1 MTTPKAALG
10 ADLVIPLLAL
20 GFAIYFFWSIADLAW
35 EAKANGVVIGTA
47 LIALVVVQ
55 VARIA
60 VAVAQGRG
68 DLRTDPLWQPRDV
81 LRKRLGMVAVT
92 VVFILVLQVLGL
104 TLSLFSAMAAALWVM
119 GVRKPSLILGI
130 AFGVAAAA
138 YLLFIVALDAG
149 FPHGLIEK
157 LLS

>member
-1 MTTPKAALG
+1 VREKASLG

-35 EAKANGVVIGTA
+35 EAKANGVVIGA
-47 LIALVVVQ
+47 VLIALLVVQ
-55 VARIA
+55 LARIA
-60 VAVAQGRG
+60 WAVAQGRA
-68 DLRTDPLWQPRDV
+68 DLRSGALWEPREV
-81 LRKRLGMVAVT
+81 LLKRLGMVAVT
-92 VVFILVLQVLGL
+92 VAFIFLLQVLGL
-104 TLSLFSAMAAALWVM
+104 TLALFSAMAVALWIM
-119 GVRKPSLILGI
+119 GVRKPSLLLGI

-138 YLLFIVALDAG
+138 YLLFIALLDAG